1 MSNNMKER
9 RVVKAHDALMRAKQE
24 EKEVGTPVP
33 QKLRDDLRKAIADY
47 ENWLKSNKEK

>member
-1 MSNNMKER
+1 MANNKKQQ
-9 RVVKAHDALMRAKQE
+9 RVVKAHNALMRAKEE

-47 ENWLKSNKEK
+47 ENDLKAKKEK

>member
-1 MSNNMKER
+1 MGNNMKER
-9 RVVKAHDALMRAKQE
+9 RVVKAHDALAKAKLE

-47 ENWLKSNKEK
+47 ENDLKAKND